1 MFLHLALA
9 AFAADPV
16 PTVSLR
22 YGWTAGR
29 SWEVTLDRVE
39 DRVVHGTGAL
49 HQEAHAAWVA
59 TAEPRDGGVVL
70 RVTDYRSTLAPDPRS
85 QPYYRAMATAGVAVP
100 DWVIDRNGKLV
111 GVEGGDRAR
120 AGVMKE
126 VDALVGLGPVP
137 RAQLLDFVSDAQLQA
152 AAAEAWNMHVG
163 MWAGA
168 DLAAGEVYTMTAPT
182 PIPALGTTVTLRTES
197 RYEGRVPCDVA
208 DTQNRCVKL
217 ATRSWLDDQEIKE
230 AMAKLVGNL
239 AAPGTGP
246 APITGLEMTT
256 DITLVTEA
264 ATLEP
269 HQVVMR
275 RDTKM
280 TMTENGAAVES
291 GGTETR
297 TWTWKAR

>member
-1 MFLHLALA
+1 MSLLLALA

-16 PTVSLR
+16 PTVPLR

-39 DRVVHGTGAL
+39 DRVVPGTGTL
-49 HQEAHAAWVA
+49 HQEAHATWVA

-85 QPYYRAMATAGVAVP
+85 QPYYRAMAAAGVAVP
-100 DWVIDRNGKLV
+100 DWVIDRNGNLV
-111 GVEGGDRAR
+111 GIEGADRAR
-120 AGVMKE
+120 AGVVKE

-137 RAQLLDFVSDAQLQA
+137 KGQLLDLASDAQLQA
-152 AAAEAWNMHVG
+152 AAADAWNMHAG

-168 DLAAGEVYTMTAPT
+168 DVAAGEVYTTTAPT

-197 RYEGRVPCDVA
+197 RYEGRVPCDAA
-208 DTQNRCVKL
+208 DTRNRCVKL
-217 ATRSWLDDQEIKE
+217 VTRSWLDDKEIQK
-230 AMAKLVGNL
+230 AVAKVVGTL

-246 APITGLEMTT
+246 APITGLEMSTE
-256 DITLVTEA
+256 ITLVTEA

-269 HQVVMR
+269 HQMVMR